1 MEYFLYYMYLIP
13 LFFSAVLSLR
23 VFFGSRWPRPFRYFS
38 IFLLLTLSVEVF
50 AILWKWGL
58 CKTAYWNY
66 GTSNLWIYNAFLPVR
81 YLLLLAFFHG
91 IITLPRVRQAIRF
104 VAAPFFLFSFLNYFL
119 IQKPHHADTYTII
132 CWSTL
137 TIVVCMVFFLAAL
150 RGKNLVHLGRTSEIW
165 IWLGTLLYHV
175 GTLPFFIFFD
185 FLINEHYD
193 MALTYFH
200 INDALNIVMSLSY
213 LISFLCRPYYQK

>member
-13 LFFSAVLSLR
+13 MFFSAVLSIKA
-23 VFFGSRWPRPFRYFS
+23 FMQKWPRPFRYFS
-38 IFLLLTLSVEVF
+38 IFLLLTLVVEVF

-66 GTSNLWIYNAFLPVR
+66 STSNLWIYNAFLPFR

-91 IITLPRVRQAIRF
+91 IITLPYVRQAIRF
-104 VAAPFFLFSFLNYFL
+104 VAAPIFLFSFINYFF
-119 IQKPHHADTYTII
+119 IQKPHNADTYTII
-132 CWSTL
+132 CWSML
-137 TIVVCMVFFLAAL
+137 TIMVCMVFFLAMIW
-150 RGKNLVHLGRTSEIW
+150 GKSLIHLGRTSEVW

-175 GTLPFFIFFD
+175 GTLPYFIFFD
-185 FLINEHYD
+185 FLINKRPD

-200 INDALNIVMSLSY
+200 INDALNIIMSLSY
-213 LISFLCRPYYQK
+213 LISFLCRPSYQK